1 MDMEQNVMLT
11 ADQETP
17 DINFSEEMQ
26 DVDIDDLDE
35 PDQYVEEP
43 EEDGEQDGEI
53 ATGWIRI
60 YIYTDISLFIFFVNR
75 TQIQNEY

>member
-43 EEDGEQDGEI
+43 EEDDGEQDGEI

-60 YIYTDISLFIFFVNR
+60 FLYLSSL
-75 TQIQNEY
+75 